1 MSLLRL
7 FFSFRGRAGR
17 GGFWLVSLA
26 WLALGFVLDYV
37 WTVTGVKEVQIGE
50 NHFVDAAFVL
60 PLLTMLVS
68 CVAIGVKRLHDRN
81 KSAWWALLFYVG
93 PPAIQIL
100 ASLNDLDAAIMVW
113 LMVLSGALSIWA
125 LVELGCLSGTRGAN
139 RFGLDPLAPDTAGG

>member
-139 RFGLDPLAPDTAGG
+139 RFGPDPLAPDTAGG